1 MVLAEFALSG
11 YGDASRSPSPI
22 NRMMAA
28 FDADF
33 RPEKDI
39 NLGVGYVNERTIP
52 YDLMV
57 EALQAVLAQPAKYRR
72 PFNYGGSR
80 GSPNLIKSIRRF
92 YVEHG
97 IGGLTREIVDRNE
110 VIIGPNGATS
120 LLEGIAHVLRP
131 GIVITTDPMYYIYCN
146 YLERQG
152 FEVITVPEDDAGIRT
167 DLLRAKLDRLGAR
180 KGEIAFFY
188 FVTINN
194 PTSTILANDRRAELV
209 QLVTDLSAG
218 VGRKIPLFFDK
229 AYEHLVHDPT
239 VPPLD
244 SGLLYDRQGLVY
256 ELGTV
261 SKIFAPALR
270 IGYMMGPDSSLL
282 RALIQN
288 TSDVGFSAP
297 LITQE
302 VASYLLDHHAQDQIA
317 RVNQGYREK
326 AQAVRG
332 WLDRYLG
339 EFITACSGG
348 RAGFYYYVTFDRM
361 ETTEASHFFKYLAR
375 TTGDAAIDGPE
386 ADRNPRVLYVPGEH
400 CVHPRGD
407 LVALGK
413 WQLRLSYGFEEPD
426 RLRQAILL
434 MREAAE
440 YARSATARRNQLFM
454 PGLPGR

>member
-1 MVLAEFALSG
+1 MALAEFALSG
-11 YGDASRSPSPI
+11 YGKASRNPSPI

-28 FDADF
+28 FATDF

-52 YDLMV
+52 YDLLV
-57 EALQAVLAQPAKYRR
+57 EALQAVLAQPGKYKM
-72 PFNYGGSR
+72 PFNYGGSL
-80 GSPNLIKSIRRF
+80 GSPNLLESIKRF

-131 GIVITTDPMYYIYCN
+131 GLVITTDPMYYIYCN

-152 FEVITVPEDDAGIRT
+152 FEVLTVPEDDEGIQT

-180 KGEIAFFY
+180 KDEIAFFY
-188 FVTINN
+188 LVTINN
-194 PTSTILANDRRAELV
+194 PTSTILSNDRRAELV
-209 QLVTDLSAG
+209 QLVTDLSAEL
-218 VGRKIPLFFDK
+218 GRKIPLFFDT

-239 VPPLD
+239 VPPLE
-244 SGLLYDRQGLVY
+244 SGLLYDTQGLVY
-256 ELGTV
+256 ELGTM
-261 SKIFAPALR
+261 SKILAPALR
-270 IGYMMGPDSSLL
+270 IGYLLGRDSSLL

-302 VASYLLDHHAQDQIA
+302 IASYLLDHHVRDQIA

-326 AQAVRG
+326 ARAVKG
-332 WLDRYLG
+332 WLTEYLG

-348 RAGFYYYVTFDRM
+348 RAGFYYYLTLDRI

-386 ADRNPRVLYVPGEH
+386 TDRNPRVLYVPGEH

-407 LVALGK
+407 LVKIGNR
-413 WQLRLSYGFEEPD
+413 QLRLSYGFEELN
-426 RLRQAILL
+426 RMRQAIVL

-440 YARSATARRNQLFM
+440 YARSATA
-454 PGLPGR
+454 

>member
-1 MVLAEFALSG
+1 
-11 YGDASRSPSPI
+11 
-22 NRMMAA
+22 MMAA

-52 YDLMV
+52 SELLV
-57 EALQAVLAQPAKYRR
+57 EALQAVLAQPAKYKR
-72 PFNYGGSR
+72 PFNYGSAR
-80 GSPNLIKSIRRF
+80 GSPNLIESIKRF
-92 YVEHG
+92 YVEHS
-97 IGGLTREIVDRNE
+97 IGGLTREILDRNE
-110 VIIGPNGATS
+110 VVIGPNGATS

-167 DLLRAKLDRLGAR
+167 DLLHAKLARLGTR
-180 KGEIAFFY
+180 KREIAFFY

-209 QLVTDLSAG
+209 QLVADLSVE
-218 VGRKIPLFFDK
+218 VGRKIPIFFDT

-239 VPPLD
+239 VPPLE
-244 SGLLYDRQGLVY
+244 SGLLYDSQGLVY

-261 SKIFAPALR
+261 SKILAPALR
-270 IGYMMGPDSSLL
+270 IGHLLGPDSSLL
-282 RALIQN
+282 RALIQH

-302 VASYLLDHHAQDQIA
+302 IASYLLDHHVQDQIA

-326 AQAVRG
+326 AQAVKG
-332 WLDRYLG
+332 WLTEYLG
-339 EFITACSGG
+339 KFITACSGG
-348 RAGFYYYVTFDRM
+348 RAGFYYYLTLDRV

-386 ADRNPRVLYVPGEH
+386 TDRNPRVLYVPGEH

-407 LVALGK
+407 LVEVGTR
-413 WQLRLSYGFEEPD
+413 QLRLSYGFEELD
-426 RLRQAILL
+426 RLRQAILV

-440 YARSATARRNQLFM
+440 YVRAATARQ
-454 PGLPGR
+454 

>member
-1 MVLAEFALSG
+1 MALAEFALSG
-11 YGDASRSPSPI
+11 YGEASRNPSPV

-28 FDADF
+28 FAAHF
-33 RPEKDI
+33 RSRKDI

-57 EALQAVLAQPAKYRR
+57 EALQAVLAQPGKYKM
-72 PFNYGGSR
+72 PFNYGGSF
-80 GSPNLIKSIRRF
+80 GSPNLIESIKRF

-131 GIVITTDPMYYIYCN
+131 GLVITTDPMYYIYCN

-152 FEVITVPEDDAGIRT
+152 FEVLTVPEDDEGIQT

-180 KGEIAFFY
+180 KDEIAFFY

-194 PTSTILANDRRAELV
+194 PTSTILSNDRRAELV
-209 QLVTDLSAG
+209 QLVTDLSAEQ
-218 VGRKIPLFFDK
+218 GRKIPIFFDK
-229 AYEHLVHDPT
+229 AYEQLVHDPT
-239 VPPLD
+239 VPPLE
-244 SGLLYDRQGLVY
+244 SGLLHDTQGLVY
-256 ELGTV
+256 ELGTM

-270 IGYMMGPDSSLL
+270 IGYLLGRDSSLV

-302 VASYLLDHHAQDQIA
+302 IASYLLDHHVQDQIA

-326 AQAVRG
+326 ARAVKG
-332 WLDRYLG
+332 WLTAYLG

-348 RAGFYYYVTFDRM
+348 RAGFYYYLTLDGI

-375 TTGDAAIDGPE
+375 TTGDTAIDGPE
-386 ADRNPRVLYVPGEH
+386 TDRNPRVLYVPGEH

-407 LVALGK
+407 LVKIGNR
-413 WQLRLSYGFEEPD
+413 QLRLSYGFEELD
-426 RLRQAILL
+426 RLRQAIML

-440 YARSATARRNQLFM
+440 YARSATA
-454 PGLPGR
+454 